1 MVSDSNRHDL
11 YVALEHQ
18 LGQGPTD
25 TLMQLLPPVGWADVA
40 RASDVETLGIHLRGE
55 MAELRS
61 ELRGEMAELRGE
73 LGGEMA
79 ELRGE
84 LGGEM
89 AELRSE
95 LRGEMAELRSELR
108 GEMAELRGE
117 IKAQLP
123 RLYAANIASMIGVA
137 GLVLAAARVS

>member
-79 ELRGE
+79 ELR
-84 LGGEM
+84 
-89 AELRSE
+89 
-95 LRGEMAELRSELR
+95 SELR

>member
-18 LGQGPTD
+18 LGPGPTE

-40 RASDVETLGIHLRGE
+40 RTSDVESLGIQLRGE
-55 MAELRS
+55 MVELRS
-61 ELRGEMAELRGE
+61 ELRGETAELR
-73 LGGEMA
+73 A
-79 ELRGE
+79 EIV
-84 LGGEM
+84 
-89 AELRSE
+89 ELRSD
-95 LRGEMAELRSELR
+95 LRGDMAELR

-123 RLYAANIASMIGVA
+123 KLYAANIASMIGVA
-137 GLVLAAARVS
+137 GLVLATVKLA